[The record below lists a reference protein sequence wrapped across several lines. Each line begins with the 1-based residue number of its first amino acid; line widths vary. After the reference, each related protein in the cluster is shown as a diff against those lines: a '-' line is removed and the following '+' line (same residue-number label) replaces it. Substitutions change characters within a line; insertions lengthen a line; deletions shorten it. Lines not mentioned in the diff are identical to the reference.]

1 MNWLLI
7 AAFALTGCTI
17 EVKPI
22 ASPRKKP
29 DYTHIFHHHHVKPT
43 ASPTPDPSNEV
54 LSKLAPVLREK
65 SED

>member
-1 MNWLLI
+1 MKWLLI

-22 ASPRKKP
+22 PRKKP
-29 DYTHIFHHHHVKPT
+29 EHHIFHHHHVKPT
-43 ASPTPDPSNEV
+43 ASPAPDPTPDP
-54 LSKLAPVLREK
+54 LSKLAPLIREK